1 VALDVLMVRSVAGY
15 RRGTLTWRG
24 RPVGGVATTAPTAPT
39 APPGSAPPGPATMST

>member
-1 VALDVLMVRSVAGY
+1 MVRSVAGY

-24 RPVGGVATTAPTAPT
+24 RPVGGVVSTVPT